1 MGWQAERRL
10 CQKGSRVEF
19 SWGRLK
25 IERRM
30 VLGGFAWFLVLFCL
44 DLYNAV
50 MEYKGSYTAKSL
62 YIPPIWG
69 FIQHAV

>member
-25 IERRM
+25 IERGM
-30 VLGGFAWFLVLFCL
+30 VLGGFAWFLVLFCA

-50 MEYKGSYTAKSL
+50 MQSIRCYTAKSL
-62 YIPPIWG
+62 LCTPFWV
-69 FIQHAV
+69 FIQRAV